1 MILVNGECR
10 EHIEISDRGF
20 QYGDGLFE
28 TIAVI
33 NGQPVFFDRH
43 IARLNAGCR
52 RLYIPFPDAELLA
65 FEAKKLCR
73 HSNNAVLKLILTRGS
88 GGRGYRQPDVI
99 QTTRVLSLHPFPSFP
114 SSSLGTFMCAYEEQ
128 GITARFCD
136 TRLGLNPALA
146 GIKHLNRLE
155 QIMAR
160 AEWTNPGIQEGIM
173 LDMNEHVIEG
183 TMTNLFYVKNDTLYT
198 SSLKFAGVAG
208 IMRSIIIRISSDHDL
223 SVKEHTFTKDELLSA
238 DEVFV
243 CNSIVGI
250 WPVKQIAK
258 TCFPVG
264 VITRQLQTW
273 LALFKNEAVSG
284 DL

>member
-43 IARLNAGCR
+43 IGRLNAGCR
-52 RLYIPFPDAELLA
+52 RLYIPFPGAELLA
-65 FEAKKLCR
+65 FEAQKLSE
-73 HSNNAVLKLILTRGS
+73 HSSNAVLKLILTRGS

-99 QTTRVLSLHPFPSFP
+99 QATRVLSLHPFPDYPGS
-114 SSSLGTFMCAYEEQ
+114 YKEQ
-128 GITARFCD
+128 GIVARFCD

-155 QIMAR
+155 QILAR
-160 AEWTNPGIQEGIM
+160 AEWTDPAIQEGIM
-173 LDMNEHVIEG
+173 LDINGHVIEG
-183 TMTNLFYVKNDTLYT
+183 TMSNLFYVKNHTLYT
-198 SSLKFAGVAG
+198 SVLTFAGVAG
-208 IMRSIIIRISSDHDL
+208 IIRGILMAISSIQGI
-223 SVKEHTFTKDELLSA
+223 SAIEHTFTQDELLSA

-243 CNSIVGI
+243 CNSIAGI
-250 WPVKQIAK
+250 WPVRQIAR

-264 VITRQLQTW
+264 EVTRQLQTC
-273 LALFKNEAVSG
+273 LARFQNEATSG
-284 DL
+284 GL

>member
-1 MILVNGECR
+1 MMLVNGECR

-28 TIAVI
+28 TIAII

-52 RLYIPFPDAELLA
+52 RLYIPFPGAELLA

-73 HSNNAVLKLILTRGS
+73 HSSKAVLKLILTRGS

-99 QTTRVLSLHPFPSFP
+99 QTTRVLSLYPFPDYP
-114 SSSLGTFMCAYEEQ
+114 DIYKEQ

-160 AEWTNPGIQEGIM
+160 AEWTNPDIQEGIM
-173 LDMNEHVIEG
+173 LDINEHVIEG
-183 TMTNLFYVKNDTLYT
+183 TMTNLFYTKSKTLYT
-198 SSLKFAGVAG
+198 SSLDRSGVAG
-208 IMRSIIIRISSDHDL
+208 IMRRIIMTLSSDHNL
-223 SVKEHTFTKDELLSA
+223 PVIEHTFTKDELLSA

-250 WPVKQIAK
+250 WPVKQIAND
-258 TCFPVG
+258 CFPVG
-264 VITRQLQTW
+264 LITRQIQNW
-273 LALFKNEAVSG
+273 LAQFKNEAIRG
-284 DL
+284 D